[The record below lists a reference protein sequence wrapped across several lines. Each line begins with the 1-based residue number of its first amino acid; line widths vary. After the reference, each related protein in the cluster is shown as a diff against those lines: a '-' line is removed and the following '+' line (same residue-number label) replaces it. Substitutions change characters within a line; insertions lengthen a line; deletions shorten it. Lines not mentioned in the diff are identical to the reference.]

1 MIQLDAASSNISGTD
16 LSQGAWGSV
25 LSDFAQEAWPPG
37 LPGPTM
43 GDLELPGCPVL
54 TGHAVAETLKLH
66 AASSFVGVKLCLC
79 DVAMGAER
87 GLCRC
92 ASGSQ
97 ELSSERIQTHTLR

>member
-16 LSQGAWGSV
+16 LSQGACGSV

-37 LPGPTM
+37 LPGPTT

-87 GLCRC
+87 GL
-92 ASGSQ
+92 
-97 ELSSERIQTHTLR
+97 